1 MAKFFI
7 DRPVFAWVL
16 ALIIV
21 LGGHRD
27 PAAADRAVPQYRAP
41 IITVSTTY
49 PGASAKTIEDTVVTP
64 IEQELNGAPNLLYY
78 ESQSE
83 SSGLATINISFAP
96 GSSSDLN
103 SVEVQNRLKRVEA
116 RLPAEVRQQGVKVDK
131 AGNNYMMFITVSSNP
146 ATRMRSS
153 SATSCRRRSVDSI
166 RRVPGVGAADLFGTE
181 YAMRIWLDPAKLT
194 GYNLTPLDV
203 KAAVAEQN
211 IQVAV
216 GELGG
221 TRRRLARSST
231 PR

>member
-21 LGGHRD
+21 LGG
-27 PAAADRAVPQYRAP
+27 AAILQLPIAQYPNIAPP

-116 RLPAEVRQQGVKVDK
+116 RLPAEVRQQGVVDK

-153 SATSCRRRSVDSI
+153 SATSCRRRWSTRSAACPAWVRPTCSVPNTRCASGWI
-166 RRVPGVGAADLFGTE
+166 RP
-181 YAMRIWLDPAKLT
+181 
-194 GYNLTPLDV
+194 
-203 KAAVAEQN
+203 
-211 IQVAV
+211 
-216 GELGG
+216 
-221 TRRRLARSST
+221 S
-231 PR
+231 